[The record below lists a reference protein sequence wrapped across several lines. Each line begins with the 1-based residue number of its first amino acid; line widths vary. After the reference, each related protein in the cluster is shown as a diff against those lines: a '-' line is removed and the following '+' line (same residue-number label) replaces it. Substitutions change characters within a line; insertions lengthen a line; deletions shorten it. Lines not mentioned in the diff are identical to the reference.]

1 MLLFEAEEI
10 YGNRVNAGRGGMP
23 SVIGLQSPTTTD
35 FGLAFECYGARIGVN
50 TNETRIFDL
59 LSKYLPV
66 KSDLISLAAVEN
78 KFTLLKVEPASSSG
92 PCDTYC
98 LYDSECLVLST
109 PDLDVALE
117 QLASELDAVVAL
129 EASPSLFVHAGVV
142 GWHGGAIVIP
152 GRSMTGKTSLV
163 MALVRAGATYY
174 SDEYAVFDRLGQI
187 HPFPRPMHLRAGEQR
202 EWQKVTAESLGS
214 RVGSSTLP
222 VALIVATQYDP
233 QARWSPKFLEP
244 GQAVLRL
251 FDNTVDAL
259 RRPEDAIDIFARVA
273 AGCVAITSPRP
284 SSEKVA
290 SLLLAFCDQINQ
302 SRVPLEPSEYSFNF
316 DLDCVSTN
324 PDDGKA

>member
-1 MLLFEAEEI
+1 
-10 YGNRVNAGRGGMP
+10 MP
-23 SVIGLQSPTTTD
+23 SVIGLQSPTTAA
-35 FGLAFECYGARIGVN
+35 FSLAFECYGARVGVS
-50 TNETRIFDL
+50 TNENGIFDRL
-59 LSKYLPV
+59 PKYLPV
-66 KSDLISLAAVEN
+66 KADLISVSAVEN
-78 KFTLLKVEPASSSG
+78 NFTLLKVEPDSTAGRSG
-92 PCDTYC
+92 AYC

-129 EASPSLFVHAGVV
+129 EASPLLFVHAGVV

-174 SDEYAVFDRLGQI
+174 SDEYAVFDRQGQI
-187 HPFPRPMHLRAGEQR
+187 HPFPRPMHLRDGEHK

-214 RVGSSTLP
+214 RVGTSAVP

-233 QARWSPKFLEP
+233 RARWSPKILEP

-273 AGCVAITSPRP
+273 AGCVAITGPRP
-284 SSEKVA
+284 SSEEVA
-290 SLLLAFCDQINQ
+290 SFLLALCDQVNQ
-302 SRVPLEPSEYSFNF
+302 SRVPMEPSKYVFDF

-324 PDDGKA
+324 PNDGKA

>member
-1 MLLFEAEEI
+1 MLFFEAEEI

-23 SVIGLQSPTTTD
+23 GVTGLQSPTTAA
-35 FGLAFECYGARIGVN
+35 FGLAFECYGARVGVS
-50 TNETRIFDL
+50 TNEPRIFDL
-59 LSKYLPV
+59 LPEYLPV
-66 KSDLISLAAVEN
+66 KSNPINPLAVQN
-78 KFTLLKVEPASSSG
+78 KFTLLKVEPASSPDQSN
-92 PCDTYC
+92 TYC

-109 PDLDVALE
+109 PDLNVALA

-163 MALVRAGATYY
+163 LALVTAGATYY
-174 SDEYAVFDRLGQI
+174 SDEYAVFDRQGQI
-187 HPFPRPMHLRAGEQR
+187 HPFPRPMHLRAGQHR
-202 EWQKVTAESLGS
+202 ECQKITAESLGS
-214 RVGSSTLP
+214 RVGTAALP

-233 QARWSPKFLEP
+233 QARWSPRLLGP

-273 AGCVAITSPRP
+273 AGCVAITSARP
-284 SSEKVA
+284 SSEQVA
-290 SLLLAFCDQINQ
+290 PFLLALCAQINQ
-302 SRVPLEPSEYSFNF
+302 SMASAESSEYNCDF
-316 DLDCVSTN
+316 DLDSLPIN
-324 PDDGKA
+324 P